1 MPIGSLTAVPAP
13 EQEQSGRREALKRV
27 AVRLKELG
35 RPFALSGG
43 YAAWARG
50 APEPVHDVD
59 FDVAADDA
67 AELFAGLQEA
77 GLDVRQP
84 PEDWLF
90 KVFTDGAMVDVLHRR
105 GGRPLTRA
113 DLEDVE
119 VVEVLSVQM
128 PVVSATD
135 YLGAKL
141 SSLDEH
147 QCDLAKV
154 LPPAR
159 ALREQVDWEQVRRC
173 VRGNDYA
180 EVALELLTRLGVAP
194 PGPAPGSGPTEGTPD
209 DAVGVP
215 PAGTAADVPLPD

>member
-1 MPIGSLTAVPAP
+1 MA
-13 EQEQSGRREALKRV
+13 QREALKRV

-59 FDVAADDA
+59 FDVAAEDA
-67 AELFAGLQEA
+67 PDLFAGLQEA

-113 DLEDVE
+113 DLDDAE

-159 ALREQVDWEQVRRC
+159 ALREQVEWARVRDC
-173 VRGNDYA
+173 VRGNDFA
-180 EVALELLTRLGVAP
+180 EVSLELLTRLGIA
-194 PGPAPGSGPTEGTPD
+194 PAPAAPGRAGAGEVA
-209 DAVGVP
+209 DADRADPP
-215 PAGTAADVPLPD
+215 PARTGVDQPLPD

>member
-1 MPIGSLTAVPAP
+1 VPAP
-13 EQEQSGRREALKRV
+13 EAGQSARREALKRV
-27 AVRLKELG
+27 AVLLKGLG

-59 FDVAADDA
+59 FDVAAEDA
-67 AELFAGLQEA
+67 ADLFAGLREA
-77 GLDVRQP
+77 GLDVRRP

-90 KVFTDGAMVDVLHRR
+90 KVLTDGAVVDVLHRR

-113 DLEDVE
+113 DLQDAE

-141 SSLDEH
+141 ASLDEH
-147 QCDLAKV
+147 QCDLAAV

-159 ALREQVDWEQVRRC
+159 ALREQVDWTHVRDGL
-173 VRGNDYA
+173 RGNDLA
-180 EVALELLTRLGVAP
+180 EVSLELLTRLGVAP
-194 PGPAPGSGPTEGTPD
+194 VPTGAPAPAAVETPSHRAG
-209 DAVGVP
+209 DASTVGAQPVR
-215 PAGTAADVPLPD
+215 TAVDVPLPD

>member
-1 MPIGSLTAVPAP
+1 MPDPDEGQGA
-13 EQEQSGRREALKRV
+13 QREALKRV

-59 FDVAADDA
+59 FDVAAADA
-67 AELFAGLQEA
+67 GDLFTGLQQA

-90 KVFTDGAMVDVLHRR
+90 KVHTDGAMVDVLHRR

-113 DLEDVE
+113 DLEDAE

-147 QCDLAKV
+147 QCDLAAV

-159 ALREQVDWEQVRRC
+159 ALREQVDWAHVRDC
-173 VRGNDYA
+173 VRGNVFA
-180 EVALELLTRLGVAP
+180 EVALDLLTRLDVAP
-194 PGPAPGSGPTEGTPD
+194 PDAAQVPTRDTDEATAD
-209 DAVGVP
+209 P
-215 PAGTAADVPLPD
+215 PARTAVDEPLPD